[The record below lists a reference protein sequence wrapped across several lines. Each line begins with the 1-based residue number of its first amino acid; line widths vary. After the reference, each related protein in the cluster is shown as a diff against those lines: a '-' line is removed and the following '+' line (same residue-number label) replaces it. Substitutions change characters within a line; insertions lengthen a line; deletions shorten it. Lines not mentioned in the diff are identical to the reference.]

1 VISAGYIQK
10 TVKVDLRVRSTKA
23 IAPWNLCGK
32 VLEDSKRLSTDA
44 DPEGVTCGAG
54 RQHLQAGRPV
64 GPFVSLPIAMAVLHR
79 LLDFI
84 YTVP

>member
-10 TVKVDLRVRSTKA
+10 TVKADLRVRSSNA
-23 IAPWNLCGK
+23 IAPWNLRGK
-32 VLEDSKRLSTDA
+32 VLEDSRRISTDA
-44 DPEGVTCGAG
+44 NPEGVTYGAG

-64 GPFVSLPIAMAVLHR
+64 GPFVSLPIAMAALHR

-84 YTVP
+84 YTVL